1 MPPTPHGD
9 PTPPRRTP
17 DTTAPRDLTAA
28 SSFGPRPKPGAD
40 PSSAP
45 DSGPGAT
52 PSSGPDVES
61 GASASSGSASEP
73 GAGPDPG
80 PDPGAVPGPGPGPK
94 PGDTPEKSVP
104 QEPDPQE
111 QDRQAT
117 GPQEPALEASDPQG
131 PAPDAAGPE
140 APDPQGSAQGAADPE
155 EPDPRAAGAGQRS
168 RRRRRWVRRGVVA
181 LVLLLLVPLLGAEA
195 ALRVNYSGDPADG
208 TYTRGQDA
216 IWLGHAW
223 VDGRKT
229 DADVTALAERLRG
242 TGIRDL
248 YVHTGPLEHDGTLPK
263 SVYPKAGWFIAAVHR
278 ALPGVRVQAW
288 LGDVLASESPD
299 GLRLERAR
307 TRAAV
312 VASAREVLA
321 AGYEGAHFDLEPLHS
336 GDRNY
341 LGLLDDL
348 RAVTRAHGA
357 LLSVA
362 SHQIDPL
369 PAFHSVW
376 GTLTNHP
383 KWWSQAYF
391 GEVARRVDQI
401 AVMSYDTMQPLQSL
415 YGGYVAQQTSL
426 ALEVTPPG
434 TQLLMGLPFYHENK
448 FGHQAHAETVPAAVR
463 GVRLGLSRTDADR
476 ARFGVALYVDF
487 AATEADWTAYRE
499 DWVHR

>member
-17 DTTAPRDLTAA
+17 DTTAPRSPERDAT
-28 SSFGPRPKPGAD
+28 P
-40 PSSAP
+40 PSGP
-45 DSGPGAT
+45 DSGAGTTPGGDG
-52 PSSGPDVES
+52 SGTKREADPL
-61 GASASSGSASEP
+61 EP
-73 GAGPDPG
+73 APQGTDPQA
-80 PDPGAVPGPGPGPK
+80 PNSQEP
-94 PGDTPEKSVP
+94 TPEAP
-104 QEPDPQE
+104 AAQAADPQE
-111 QDRQAT
+111 SAPQAT
-117 GPQEPALEASDPQG
+117 A
-131 PAPDAAGPE
+131 PE
-140 APDPQGSAQGAADPE
+140 ATNPKATDPKATDPKATDPKATDPE
-155 EPDPRAAGAGQRS
+155 ATDPEATGTGQRG
-168 RRRRRWVRRGVVA
+168 RARKRWVRWVRRGAVA

-248 YVHTGPLEHDGTLPK
+248 YVHTGPLEHDGTLPE